1 MSRTQLRCGEHRGEV
16 FKKIVERLD

>member
-1 MSRTQLRCGEHRGEV
+1 MSRAQLRCGEHRGEV

>member
-1 MSRTQLRCGEHRGEV
+1 MSRTQLRGGEHRGEV

>member
-1 MSRTQLRCGEHRGEV
+1 MSRTQLRCGEHRGDV